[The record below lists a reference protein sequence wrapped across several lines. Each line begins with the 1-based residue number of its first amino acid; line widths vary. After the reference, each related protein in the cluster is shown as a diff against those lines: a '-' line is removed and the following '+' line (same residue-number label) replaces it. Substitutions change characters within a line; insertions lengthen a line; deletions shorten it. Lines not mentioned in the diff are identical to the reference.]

1 MSLPL
6 QAKIRFMTNHP
17 RNLNICNSVG
27 PKEMHSRVLREL
39 AIIVAK
45 TLSVVF
51 EKSWQ
56 SGEVPGDWKNGNVTP
71 IFKRRRKDYPG
82 SY

>member
-1 MSLPL
+1 
-6 QAKIRFMTNHP
+6 
-17 RNLNICNSVG
+17 
-27 PKEMHSRVLREL
+27 MHSRVLREL